1 MDKNL
6 EISEKIYIFALEGKN
21 GMGNIRTT
29 AQLQE
34 LFKRSRER
42 KQQERQEQKKQKQV
56 QYKELCKQADE
67 LLRKADEEAKRAKM
81 EELQALAQQTP
92 QKAQKCPHMP
102 QGTPFYGS
110 SLIEDNLFDYVTVYS
125 RDEIQ
130 KMEETEG
137 GRIDWD
143 KWDEVVNSTRQSIRD
158 MGINL
163 PEYKE
168 ATPRKDRRCCVT
180 YVYDLQLNLLG
191 EFPTARK
198 AEDAFNIRRNTIAY
212 YKFKH
217 IPYKGYIFTDTPK

>member
-6 EISEKIYIFALEGKN
+6 EISKKLHIFAHRKDN
-21 GMGNIRTT
+21 VMGNIRTT

-42 KQQERQEQKKQKQV
+42 KQQEREEQKKQKQL

-67 LLRKADEEAKRAKM
+67 LLRRDKEKRM
-81 EELQALAQQTP
+81 EQLQALAKQTP

-110 SLIEDNLFDYVTVYS
+110 TLIEDNLFDYVTVQT
-125 RDEIQ
+125 RDEV
-130 KMEETEG
+130 KAMEETEG
-137 GRIDWD
+137 GRIDWG
-143 KWDEVVNSTRQSIRD
+143 KWDELVKKTREEIKA
-158 MGINL
+158 MGIKL
-163 PEYKE
+163 PDYKE
-168 ATPRKDRRCCVT
+168 ATPRKNRRCCTT

-198 AEDAFNIRRNTIAY
+198 AEDTFGIRRNTIAY
-212 YKFKH
+212 YKFMHK
-217 IPYKGYIFTDTPK
+217 PYKGYLFTDTPK

>member
-1 MDKNL
+1 
-6 EISEKIYIFALEGKN
+6 
-21 GMGNIRTT
+21 MGNIRTT

-42 KQQERQEQKKQKQV
+42 KQQEREEHKKQRQEQYQL
-56 QYKELCKQADE
+56 LCKEADR
-67 LLRKADEEAKRAKM
+67 LLKEDAERRNKEKM
-81 EELQALAQQTP
+81 EELQALAKQTP
-92 QKAQKCPHMP
+92 QRALKQPLQP

-137 GRIDWD
+137 GRIDWN
-143 KWDEVVNSTRQSIRD
+143 KWDELVHQTREQIKA
-158 MGINL
+158 MGIKL
-163 PEYKE
+163 PVYKE
-168 ATPRKDRRCCVT
+168 ATPRKDRRCCTT

-198 AEDAFNIRRNTIAY
+198 AEDAFGIRRNTIGY
-212 YKFKH
+212 YKFMHK
-217 IPYKGYIFTDTPK
+217 PYKGYLFTDTPK

>member
-6 EISEKIYIFALEGKN
+6 EISKKIHIFAQKDN
-21 GMGNIRTT
+21 VMGNIRTT

-42 KQQERQEQKKQKQV
+42 KQQEKEEQKKQRQL

-67 LLRKADEEAKRAKM
+67 LLRKADEEAKKAKM

-102 QGTPFYGS
+102 QGTPFYNS

-137 GRIDWD
+137 GRINWD

-168 ATPRKDRRCCVT
+168 ATPRKDRRCTTT
-180 YVYDLQLNLLG
+180 YVYDLQETLLG
-191 EFPTARK
+191 VFETARK
-198 AEDAFNIRRNTIAY
+198 AEDTFGIRRNTIAY
-212 YKFKH
+212 YKFMHK
-217 IPYKGYIFTDTPK
+217 PYKGYLFTDTPK